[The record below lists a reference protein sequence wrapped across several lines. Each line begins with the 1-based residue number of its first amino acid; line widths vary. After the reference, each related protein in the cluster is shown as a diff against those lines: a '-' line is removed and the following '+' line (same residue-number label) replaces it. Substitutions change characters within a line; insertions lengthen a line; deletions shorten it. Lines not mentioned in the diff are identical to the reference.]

1 MTTSRSRGWAAA
13 RTTTTTTRSK
23 KYRHALQAEDL
34 PKSPSRVHFL
44 LPAPLPGEQQERTVR
59 RPNSKQRSRL
69 QTAGDVAYTRTQ
81 PDCTRMQEEAKEGAS
96 NANTICRRFPNLCSL
111 CQFKLNWENAEIR
124 KRNKS
129 YKMLW
134 CRRRQGGAGAFFGS
148 TFLLTCIGGAPY
160 QVKLGEEDIEPSLV
174 FPLPPSTANS
184 PFDQ

>member
-1 MTTSRSRGWAAA
+1 
-13 RTTTTTTRSK
+13 
-23 KYRHALQAEDL
+23 
-34 PKSPSRVHFL
+34 
-44 LPAPLPGEQQERTVR
+44 
-59 RPNSKQRSRL
+59 
-69 QTAGDVAYTRTQ
+69 
-81 PDCTRMQEEAKEGAS
+81 MQEEAKEGAS

-148 TFLLTCIGGAPY
+148 TFLLTCIGGAPH

-174 FPLPPSTANS
+174 FPLSTKHRQL
-184 PFDQ
+184 PL